1 MATFLT
7 IILFIVAIYI
17 VIDIYY
23 RLKNHTSHLAYLL
36 FVSDVINKTLTNKG
50 IVKREELDKAREGV
64 LDNLKRTRPGEYKN
78 YKKILRKRGIDIDK

>member
-7 IILFIVAIYI
+7 IILSIIAIYL

-36 FVSDVINKTLTNKG
+36 FTSDVINKTLTNRG
-50 IVKREELDKAREGV
+50 VIKREELDKAREEV